1 MMTFLLLLIP
11 VLLQTTL
18 SSHAFIV
25 IVNDV
30 KSSSPPSPS
39 LLLSAAHAASS
50 KKKKRAAGGRSTS
63 NSGEGFGSSSS
74 TTISHEGGGGG
85 NDNNIIVYPELD
97 LNIVKTLIPYT
108 TTQNHQGGDDRGGGG
123 GNILPMD
130 MYDRLDEIYGFDKFN
145 FGGTN
150 SIYKSIG
157 TTTTTTTTTS
167 DVNTRAAS
175 SFLDDRLLSDGHHSS
190 PSSSSSFDLNTL
202 PPFKQFRILHTDP
215 MVLAIDDFFTM
226 DECDKYVQLSI
237 DSETLQQEEDGR
249 QQQQQQQH
257 QTSYSVD
264 NDDDDNKKNMIFQPM
279 ILGQSRTI
287 GTDSY
292 SRAQRTSTTW
302 FHHYGGVP
310 ELIAKASRLL
320 GLESINRWEEPQ
332 TVRYRKNEQFT
343 WHLDA
348 LSPTTL
354 INNNNKSST
363 NVVDDDGAGQRI
375 ATLLVYLTNLS
386 EEDGGATMFRDLG
399 GISNNGVRN
408 PLKV

>member
-1 MMTFLLLLIP
+1 MTFLLLLIP

-237 DSETLQQEEDGR
+237 DSEVLQEEDVR
-249 QQQQQQQH
+249 QQQQHQQQH

-264 NDDDDNKKNMIFQPM
+264 NDDDNNKKNMIFQPM

-348 LSPTTL
+348 LSPTTH

-363 NVVDDDGAGQRI
+363 NVVIDDGAGQRI

>member
-1 MMTFLLLLIP
+1 MTFLLLLIP

-18 SSHAFIV
+18 SHAFIV

-30 KSSSPPSPS
+30 KSSPPSPS
-39 LLLSAAHAASS
+39 LLSAAAASS
-50 KKKKRAAGGRSTS
+50 KKKKRAAGGRSS
-63 NSGEGFGSSSS
+63 SGGKAGGFGNSAS
-74 TTISHEGGGGG
+74 GGG
-85 NDNNIIVYPELD
+85 DDNIIVYPELD
-97 LNIVKTLIPYT
+97 LNIVKTLIPYN
-108 TTQNHQGGDDRGGGG
+108 TQNHQGGDDRGGGG
-123 GNILPMD
+123 GILPVE

-157 TTTTTTTTTS
+157 TTTTTT
-167 DVNTRAAS
+167 DVNTRSAS
-175 SFLDDRLLSDGHHSS
+175 SLFDDILSSGGHHSS

-237 DSETLQQEEDGR
+237 DSETLREEDVR
-249 QQQQQQQH
+249 QQQQH
-257 QTSYSVD
+257 RTSSVVD
-264 NDDDDNKKNMIFQPM
+264 DDDDDNEKNMIFKPM

-320 GLESINRWEEPQ
+320 GLESIHRWEEPQ

-348 LSPTTL
+348 LSPTP
-354 INNNNKSST
+354 INNNKSST
-363 NVVDDDGAGQRI
+363 NVDNDGAGQRI
-375 ATLLVYLTNLS
+375 ATLLVYLTDLS

-399 GISNNGVRN
+399 ISNNGVRN